1 MNTRHLTSMLHPC
14 FVFALALLWAV
25 GGINPPANGQA
36 TRRVVT
42 RSVKP
47 SFTMTHPVSK
57 IKLTFHEPALLE
69 ATGEVAAWKKL
80 TIHLPD
86 DTFTIEARPEDGYM
100 IDTKA
105 GNQQSWSPDGKYLA
119 LYQPHG
125 ILDKKSFTS
134 TSLIFIDL
142 EYGEEIAFQT
152 RARQSIGKDDF
163 QGWVTGKPHVVKVG
177 GRAIKATTVADNPN
191 EAYPADELT
200 KH

>member
-1 MNTRHLTSMLHPC
+1 MRNQCVVLVL
-14 FVFALALLWAV
+14 VLLWAAA
-25 GGINPPANGQA
+25 GINSPANGQA
-36 TRRVVT
+36 TRRVA
-42 RSVKP
+42 RKSAKP

-69 ATGEVAAWKKL
+69 ETGEVAAWKKL

-100 IDTKA
+100 VDTKA
-105 GNQQSWSPDGKYLA
+105 GNHQSWSPDGKYLA

-134 TSLIFIDL
+134 TSLVFIDL

-152 RARQSIGKDDF
+152 RARQAIGKDDF
-163 QGWVTGKPHVVKVG
+163 QGWVTGKPHVAKVG
-177 GRAIKATTVADNPN
+177 GRTIKAINVADSSN